1 MRYGSANAGVGAVL
15 DEPDSPS
22 MNLGDEVG
30 LGISLGD
37 GIETLEGGGSMAE
50 CVVGGLDGTA
60 GSGKAGMASSA
71 DEVSIVI

>member
-1 MRYGSANAGVGAVL
+1 
-15 DEPDSPS
+15 

-50 CVVGGLDGTA
+50 CVVGVLDGTA